1 MDANRRRLQL
11 GRAQSK
17 RASEGAPPNRPRPL
31 RGEAVRA
38 PWPRL
43 GPRAP
48 STTRAAICPAMAE
61 VGGVFA
67 SLDWD
72 LHGFS
77 SSLGNVPLA
86 DSPGFLNE
94 RLGQIEG
101 KLQRGSPTDFA
112 HLKGILR
119 RRQLYCRTGFHLEIF
134 PNGTVHGTRH
144 DHSRFGEDAVGGTGG
159 GRTAHWG
166 AHSSGLLRRARGP
179 PPGLGVIRASRA
191 ETRRRGR
198 GPLDIRGPCTLGHS
212 QDGAGAPCG
221 KASPFAAPPD
231 LPGEQGGSSG
241 SWTLSLE

>member
-1 MDANRRRLQL
+1 
-11 GRAQSK
+11 
-17 RASEGAPPNRPRPL
+17 
-31 RGEAVRA
+31 
-38 PWPRL
+38 
-43 GPRAP
+43 
-48 STTRAAICPAMAE
+48 MAE
-61 VGGVFA
+61 VGGIFA

-144 DHSRFGEDAVGGTGG
+144 DHSRFGEDEAGEGREESGRRAGEPMARGSQLQFGAREPPQARCLLGPSKREAAGDPGQAGHAVRTLEPCGVRAPGSLRRPREGQGRLEVRPLLSPRRPPALPLLGGEAIGQGPGRCASAESGGT
-159 GRTAHWG
+159 WE
-166 AHSSGLLRRARGP
+166 RG
-179 PPGLGVIRASRA
+179 S
-191 ETRRRGR
+191 
-198 GPLDIRGPCTLGHS
+198 
-212 QDGAGAPCG
+212 
-221 KASPFAAPPD
+221 
-231 LPGEQGGSSG
+231 
-241 SWTLSLE
+241 